1 MKKTLTAATALLLSL
16 VWLPTATASPGHR
29 VGVATYSLGD
39 SVFELPPS
47 ADGTSAKGELT
58 AVVHY
63 PKDLAGHR
71 YPVVL
76 ISHGLWISCADKQA
90 WDDEDWDKL
99 DAWPCAAGTPEIPNY
114 RGYDYLGTTLAAQGM
129 IVISISA
136 NGSKARM
143 GQEQDEARAAL
154 INQHLKMWQQLSSTG
169 GGPLAGKLPVDF
181 RGHADLM
188 NVGLMGHS
196 RGGRGTLFEAADI
209 HQKDWPAGVRI
220 KAVIPLA
227 AADPYSPDDD
237 PNNPELDGYRITNI
251 PVGAFVGTCD
261 GAVEGNV
268 YDYLQANNKQ
278 PLYQW
283 TVRGA
288 NHDFFNTQWSPSSG
302 QVGAYDDA
310 PADCKD
316 RRITEPQQ
324 RSVATAYTSAFF
336 RRYLLN
342 DRSGMPLLTGA
353 VRPFPVDVKVDQGV
367 GSRR

>member
-1 MKKTLTAATALLLSL
+1 M
-16 VWLPTATASPGHR
+16 HR
-29 VGVATYSLGD
+29 GGVATYSLGD
-39 SVFELPPS
+39 SVFELPPA
-47 ADGTSAKGELT
+47 ADGTPAKGELT

-63 PKDLAGHR
+63 PKDLTGHR
-71 YPVVL
+71 YSVVV

-90 WDDEDWDKL
+90 WKDEDWAKL
-99 DAWPCAAGTPEIPNY
+99 DAWPCATGTPEIPNY

-143 GQEQDEARAAL
+143 GQGQDEARAAL

-169 GGPLAGKLPVDF
+169 RGPLAGKLPVNF
-181 RGHADLM
+181 KGHADLT

-196 RGGRGTLFEAADI
+196 RGGRGTLFYAADQ

-220 KAVIPLA
+220 KAVIP
-227 AADPYSPDDD
+227 
-237 PNNPELDGYRITNI
+237 
-251 PVGAFVGTCD
+251 VGAFIGTCD
-261 GAVEGNV
+261 GAVRGNV
-268 YDYLQANNKQ
+268 YDYLQANNRQ
-278 PLYQW
+278 PLYEW
-283 TVRGA
+283 SVRGA

-302 QVGAYDDA
+302 QIGAYDDA

-316 RRITEPQQ
+316 KRMSEPQQ

-336 RRYLLN
+336 KRYLLN

-353 VRPFPVDVKVDQGV
+353 VRPFAVDVKVDQGV
-367 GSRR
+367 GNRR